1 MLKWA
6 RKNKGLMIRNHNFWG
21 GSATI
26 RASTW
31 AMFGRCNEDRRHD
44 ISNGASVFAL
54 LKLLGIWHVMHQAFG
69 SSICRYLSTF
79 QSTSKIYPSL
89 DVNLGAINKLFPG
102 NASVLAEHQPLL
114 RSWLRRSS
122 GVWWGLLGLKC
133 FHSVSNWHYFGIL
146 QLGVACKAGR
156 INNVRTVSALASDDW
171 G

>member
-69 SSICRYLSTF
+69 SSFVDICPLFSLLQRSIPH
-79 QSTSKIYPSL
+79 STSTL
-89 DVNLGAINKLFPG
+89 ALINKLFPG

-133 FHSVSNWHYFGIL
+133 FHCVSNWHYFGIL